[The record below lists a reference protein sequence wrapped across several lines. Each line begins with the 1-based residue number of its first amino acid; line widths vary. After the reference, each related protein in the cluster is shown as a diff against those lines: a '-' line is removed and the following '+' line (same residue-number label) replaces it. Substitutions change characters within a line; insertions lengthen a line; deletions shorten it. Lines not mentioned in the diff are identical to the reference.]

1 MSPKWFIFLFWYIK
15 LYKLNFITLNGAV
28 EHFLNAINIGIEYY
42 LPDNL

>member
-1 MSPKWFIFLFWYIK
+1 MSPKRFIFYFGIK
-15 LYKLNFITLNGAV
+15 LYKLNFIILNGGV